1 MSFSDRQMPSFTN
14 QNLWSFASRTLGR
27 LLNGTLKPDLEAIG
41 VQVDSYRESSVAR
54 TRKILIT
61 QTDKYADLMSKMSK
75 MSKTAPEPAQDNGS
89 GSGHQL
95 DIKNNTNNLMSNKC
109 PTPEP
114 AQDNGSGS
122 GHQLDIKNN
131 TNNLMSNKCPTPEP
145 AQDKGSGHQLD
156 NMDIM
161 DIKNGYLSVRGA
173 DGQLSLLP
181 DELVNKKIPNHYQL
195 EDGDQDEF

>member
-1 MSFSDRQMPSFTN
+1 VQKLT
-14 QNLWSFASRTLGR
+14 SRTLGR

-41 VQVDSYRESSVAR
+41 IQVDSYRESSTAR

-75 MSKTAPEPAQDNGS
+75 MSKTAPEPAQGNGS

-95 DIKNNTNNLMSNKC
+95 DIK
-109 PTPEP
+109 
-114 AQDNGSGS
+114 D
-122 GHQLDIKNN
+122 N

-161 DIKNGYLSVRGA
+161 DIKNGYLSVRGS

-181 DELVNKKIPNHYQL
+181 DELVDPESNKIPNHYQL

>member
-1 MSFSDRQMPSFTN
+1 M
-14 QNLWSFASRTLGR
+14 
-27 LLNGTLKPDLEAIG
+27 
-41 VQVDSYRESSVAR
+41 
-54 TRKILIT
+54 RKATSNNYLIT

-95 DIKNNTNNLMSNKC
+95 DIK
-109 PTPEP
+109 
-114 AQDNGSGS
+114 D
-122 GHQLDIKNN
+122 N

-161 DIKNGYLSVRGA
+161 DIKNGYLS
-173 DGQLSLLP
+173 D
-181 DELVNKKIPNHYQL
+181 D
-195 EDGDQDEF
+195 DD

>member
-41 VQVDSYRESSVAR
+41 IQVDSYRESSVAR

-122 GHQLDIKNN
+122 GHQLDIKDN

-161 DIKNGYLSVRGA
+161 DIKNGYLS
-173 DGQLSLLP
+173 DD
-181 DELVNKKIPNHYQL
+181 DE
-195 EDGDQDEF
+195 GDDDDWTGIE

>member
-1 MSFSDRQMPSFTN
+1 MSKATSN
-14 QNLWSFASRTLGR
+14 N
-27 LLNGTLKPDLEAIG
+27 
-41 VQVDSYRESSVAR
+41 Y
-54 TRKILIT
+54 LIT

-122 GHQLDIKNN
+122 GHQLDIKDN

-161 DIKNGYLSVRGA
+161 DIKNGYLSDDDEGDDDDWTGNDINNDINDISQNLMSSPEA
-173 DGQLSLLP
+173 SPSKGYDINDINDIKNGYLSDD
-181 DELVNKKIPNHYQL
+181 DE
-195 EDGDQDEF
+195 GDDDDWTGIE